1 MGTIF
6 GRASGSNSN
15 RETKSLAMKKIF
27 LIICVF
33 VGLAAIGCR
42 SDISSFNQ
50 KKYERYFREIP
61 DSSVLEYLISIYQDQ
76 LLENE
81 KDYLY
86 LIRFFEVKYGG
97 DECGSEGIIDW
108 TYDCLIDNPESQQ
121 RLSDYLIK
129 LDKKA
134 SILLQIKTFLLSNY
148 VYYFLN
154 NHYET
159 QVSLSDIDTIVNHFN
174 KDFVLCPDCPLPK
187 DTLQA
192 FILSQFLCEP
202 QFQRLKESMRNSK
215 LEE

>member
-1 MGTIF
+1 
-6 GRASGSNSN
+6 
-15 RETKSLAMKKIF
+15 MKKIF
-27 LIICVF
+27 LIFCAF

-108 TYDCLIDNPESQQ
+108 TYDCLIDNP
-121 RLSDYLIK
+121 
-129 LDKKA
+129 
-134 SILLQIKTFLLSNY
+134 
-148 VYYFLN
+148 
-154 NHYET
+154 
-159 QVSLSDIDTIVNHFN
+159 FN
-174 KDFVLCPDCPLPK
+174 
-187 DTLQA
+187 
-192 FILSQFLCEP
+192 
-202 QFQRLKESMRNSK
+202 
-215 LEE
+215 